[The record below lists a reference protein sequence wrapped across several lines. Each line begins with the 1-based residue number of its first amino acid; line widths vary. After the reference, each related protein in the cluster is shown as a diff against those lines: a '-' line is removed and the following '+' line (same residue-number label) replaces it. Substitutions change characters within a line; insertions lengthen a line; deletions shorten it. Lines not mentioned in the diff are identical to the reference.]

1 MNYIDRHPELSMR
14 ATCNHNISFIKA
26 PIPIASNVIKLG
38 VQFPTILLKKYQ
50 MKCTKELW
58 TNEEQTQAID
68 SGYIHI

>member
-14 ATCNHNISFIKA
+14 AACIHNISFVKA
-26 PIPIASNVIKLG
+26 PISSNVIKLG
-38 VQFPTILLKKYQ
+38 VQFPTILLKKHQ